1 MRIADNTYTVCMYS
15 YSISIVG
22 IAHFSK
28 VFFAQLLKRLPP
40 ESYTVL
46 LSIKQAINKKHHNIS
61 SIPWEEKICTL
72 TRTEWSQ
79 EYVGSGLQ
87 NNKSVVIGS
96 NDLSRGLDGT
106 SRVEEGRKSHKTEG
120 WGGEGGSQD
129 WGLRRGGRVTRLRTV
144 WTISAIP
151 LCRNGLSL

>member
-1 MRIADNTYTVCMYS
+1 MYS

-61 SIPWEEKICTL
+61 RIPCEEKICTL
-72 TRTEWSQ
+72 TRTAWSQ

-87 NNKSVVIGS
+87 NNKTVVIGFH
-96 NDLSRGLDGT
+96 DLSRGLDGK
-106 SRVEEGRKSHKTEG
+106 SRVEEGREGHKTEG

-129 WGLRRGGRVTRLRTV
+129 WGLRRGWRVTKLKPV
-144 WTISAIP
+144 CTISAIP
-151 LCRNGLSL
+151 LCRIGPSL